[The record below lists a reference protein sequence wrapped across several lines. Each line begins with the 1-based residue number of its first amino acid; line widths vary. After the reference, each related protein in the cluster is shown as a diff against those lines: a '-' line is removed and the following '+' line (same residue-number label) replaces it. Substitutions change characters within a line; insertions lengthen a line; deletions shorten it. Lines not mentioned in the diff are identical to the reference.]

1 MKKAKKEKKPTKF
14 SHLTYSNRLKIER
27 MNNEGYGIQAIA
39 DALHVHYTTVYRE
52 LKRKNVT
59 YQHKKSDWTY
69 EERYS
74 ADKAQEQYEMNKTA
88 KGRPIKLGKDFA
100 LADFIERKIADE
112 HYSPAAIIMEIREK
126 GLVFDTVICEKTIYN
141 YVNSGNVFLRVT
153 SKNLPERGRRKR
165 KYNHIRPARDQRNG
179 ENIEFRPEYIN
190 KREEPGHWEMDT
202 VKGKQK
208 TKKCILTMSERKTRG
223 EIALPILGAKM
234 ENVVAQLDALERRLG
249 DRFPL
254 VFKSITVDNGSEFQD
269 CEAIERS
276 IFGGKRTKVYYC
288 HPYSSYERGT
298 NENLNK
304 MLRRFFPK
312 GTDFD
317 QVPDEKIHEAVEW
330 MNNYP
335 RKVLEGKTPA
345 HVFSNFMAEIG

>member
-126 GLVFDTVICEKTIYN
+126 GLVFDTTICEKTIYN

-153 SKNLPERGRRKR
+153 SKHLPERGRRKR
-165 KYNHIRPARDQRNG
+165 KYNHVRPARDQKG
-179 ENIEFRPEYIN
+179 DNIEQRPEHIN
-190 KREEPGHWEMDT
+190 QREEPGHWEMDT

-208 TKKCILTMSERKTRG
+208 TKKCVLTMSERKTRN
-223 EIALPILGAKM
+223 EIALPIMGAKM

-249 DRFPL
+249 DRFP
-254 VFKSITVDNGSEFQD
+254 VAFKSITVDNGSEFQD
-269 CEAIERS
+269 CAGIERS

-304 MLRRFFPK
+304 MLRRIFPK

-317 QVPDEKIHEAVEW
+317 LVPDDEIIAAAGW

-335 RKVLEGKTPA
+335 RKVLGGTTAA
-345 HVFSNFMAEIG
+345 HAFDNFLAEIS